1 MRTALVCDRRRGLL
15 VEARVIC
22 GGVKGG
28 TAYGATDELGY
39 RIARDPVRVKDFQA
53 TVLHL
58 LGLDHLRLGYMHA
71 GLNHRLT
78 GVQGDAR
85 VIPGLLA

>member
-1 MRTALVCDRRRGLL
+1 MWMAG
-15 VEARVIC
+15 

-78 GVQGDAR
+78 GVQGDAK

>member
-85 VIPGLLA
+85 VVRGLLA

>member
-1 MRTALVCDRRRGLL
+1 MWMA
-15 VEARVIC
+15 
-22 GGVKGG
+22 GGGIRAG
-28 TAYGATDELGY
+28 TTYGETDDLGY

-58 LGLDHLRLGYMHA
+58 LGLDHLRLGYEHA
-71 GLNHRLT
+71 GLIHRLT

-85 VIPGLLA
+85 VVPGLLA

>member
-1 MRTALVCDRRRGLL
+1 MWMAG
-15 VEARVIC
+15 

-28 TAYGATDELGY
+28 TTYGETDELGY
-39 RIARDPVRVKDFQA
+39 VIARDPVRVKDLQA
-53 TVLHL
+53 TILHL

-78 GVQGDAR
+78 GVQGDAKVVR
-85 VIPGLLA
+85 GLIA

>member
-1 MRTALVCDRRRGLL
+1 MVTHDLPDFAACVRHAEPREIDETLG
-15 VEARVIC
+15 IWC
-22 GGVKGG
+22 GGFGRTLV
-28 TAYGATDELGY
+28 AEF
-39 RIARDPVRVKDFQA
+39 RDGSKNF
-53 TVLHL
+53 

-85 VIPGLLA
+85 VVRGLLA

>member
-1 MRTALVCDRRRGLL
+1 
-15 VEARVIC
+15 
-22 GGVKGG
+22 
-28 TAYGATDELGY
+28 
-39 RIARDPVRVKDFQA
+39 VRVKDFQA

-85 VIPGLLA
+85 VVRGLLA

>member
-1 MRTALVCDRRRGLL
+1 M
-15 VEARVIC
+15 
-22 GGVKGG
+22 
-28 TAYGATDELGY
+28 
-39 RIARDPVRVKDFQA
+39 RVKDFQA

-58 LGLDHLRLGYMHA
+58 LGLDHLQLGYMHA

-85 VIPGLLA
+85 VVHGLLA